1 MSTAAYHRLELSK
14 TFDIVNIHKLIYKL
28 IHTNIPNT
36 ITKFIANYIKGCK
49 LAYTTFRNTTSTQR
63 HFKTGVPQG
72 GILSPTLVHLKYIT
86 HADDITTSATHCYLQ
101 TTKIRMQTDQHSIH
115 VWTKSNNLNFNP
127 GKTPNPAGYSI
138 ILSLQINNNILDMRT
153 HPKILG
159 LTLDSKQAKLTT
171 NTLTRIH
178 GSQSLQNY
186 TTHFFTCAHVSTQ
199 LTVLD
204 SWT

>member
-14 TFDIVNIHKLIYKL
+14 TFDIVNIHKLIYEL

-127 GKTPNPAGYSI
+127 CKTPNPAGYSI
-138 ILSLQINNNILDMRT
+138 ILCRS
-153 HPKILG
+153 
-159 LTLDSKQAKLTT
+159 TT
-171 NTLTRIH
+171 I
-178 GSQSLQNY
+178 Y
-186 TTHFFTCAHVSTQ
+186 
-199 LTVLD
+199 
-204 SWT
+204 